1 MKNEKETKNFQCYY
15 FSFFLSNCFS
25 QERNSGCESGIEDVI
40 SHDSIID
47 VEYEKPSWL
56 TGHIKECAIETY
68 ISNEYQD
75 VKSVAEESQSQSSLL
90 PFQLV
95 IEVSRTVV
103 HPYES
108 IIVDNYQYTGGAHG
122 NTTYKYYNL
131 KNKKNIS
138 FEEYLAEIDY
148 SEQEL
153 LQLVNRRL
161 KNDPKTFD
169 GSFLKSLEDFKN
181 KDWGHIWKIHQ
192 RDDGSM
198 GIALI
203 FPEYSV
209 GPYAAGPIKYS
220 F

>member
-1 MKNEKETKNFQCYY
+1 MKNKQKF
-15 FSFFLSNCFS
+15 FSAIIFLFFLSNCFS

-40 SHDSIID
+40 SYDSIID

-56 TGHIKECAIETY
+56 TGHIKECTIETY

-75 VKSVAEESQSQSSLL
+75 VKSAAEGARFL
-90 PFQLV
+90 PYRLV
-95 IEVSRTVV
+95 IKVSRTVV

-131 KNKKNIS
+131 KNKKDIS
-138 FEEYLAEIDY
+138 FEEYLAEIGY

-161 KNDPKTFD
+161 KNDPGTFD

-181 KDWGHIWKIHQ
+181 KDQGYPWQIHQ
-192 RDDGSM
+192 RSEGSM
-198 GIALI
+198 GITLM

-209 GPYAAGPIKYS
+209 GPYAAGTFKYS